1 MEGSIPTAIGRY
13 AVERLL
19 GAGAMGNVYLARDPH
34 LDRQV
39 AIKTVKRLDLDPEQ
53 LATFLSRFRNEARA
67 AARLVHPNIV
77 QVYDVGEDP
86 EGGPFLVME
95 YVPGASL
102 KQMLRREGPLVP
114 GALVLLADEMG
125 EALAAAHAQ
134 GIIHRD
140 LKPDNLL
147 MTPDGHVKLAD
158 FGVARIPDAA
168 LTREGQFLGTPC
180 YSAPETLKA
189 GVYGPETDLFSMA
202 AVLYEAATAERA
214 FPGADAIAVA
224 HEVLHGEPEAP
235 SHRPAGGDIPPE
247 LDEVILRGLARAA
260 SDRYESPRELAQA
273 VREAYEAAG
282 VPAELPPPPPGRE
295 PSGAFV
301 PARHEGRGPSSL
313 TFAAVALGALGIGLA
328 VVLGF
333 RTEEPRADAS
343 ALPPEAVSPSIA
355 RPTPRHEPLAP
366 VEPPLMPEAAPRHDA
381 GSTLSAVPSVE
392 PPPDE
397 PPAEEVAPPDLD
409 ALTPHEREEHA
420 KDALGRARRALREG
434 RLDAARAA
442 LVEAGYYDPGNPDI
456 ARLMA
461 QVEASAPR

>member
-1 MEGSIPTAIGRY
+1 
-13 AVERLL
+13 
-19 GAGAMGNVYLARDPH
+19 MGNVYLARDPH

-102 KQMLRREGPLVP
+102 KQILRREGPLVA
-114 GALVLLADEMG
+114 GALVLLADEMA
-125 EALAAAHAQ
+125 EALTAAHAQ

-189 GVYGPETDLFSMA
+189 GTYGPRTDLFSMA
-202 AVLYEAATAERA
+202 AVLYEAATGERA
-214 FPGADAIAVA
+214 FAGADAVAVA

-235 SHRPAGGDIPPE
+235 SRKIAGGDIPPE
-247 LDEVILRGLARAA
+247 VDDVILRGLARS
-260 SDRYESPRELAQA
+260 SDERYEVPRELAQA
-273 VREAYEAAG
+273 LRMAYEEAG
-282 VPAELPPPPPGRE
+282 VVAELPPAPPGRE
-295 PSGAFV
+295 PSGTFTSTRNEA
-301 PARHEGRGPSSL
+301 RGPSSL
-313 TFAAVALGALGIGLA
+313 ACATVALGALAIGLA
-328 VVLGF
+328 VVFGF
-333 RTEEPRADAS
+333 RSEEPRADARVGS
-343 ALPPEAVSPSIA
+343 PEALGLA
-355 RPTPRHEPLAP
+355 AERPDPHERAL
-366 VEPPLMPEAAPRHDA
+366 VPPGPPPGPEATPRHDA
-381 GSTLSAVPSVE
+381 GSTPAVVPLE
-392 PPPDE
+392 PAPE
-397 PPAEEVAPPDLD
+397 EAPAAEVALPSLD
-409 ALTPHEREEHA
+409 TLTPHEREEHA
-420 KDALGRARRALREG
+420 KDALARARRALRES
-434 RLDAARAA
+434 RRDAARTA

-461 QVEASAPR
+461 QVESSAAP